1 MESQIAAWSSQGHI
15 IRTTGDVVDYDSVG
29 ADIMRLTKPY
39 GLQLL
44 AIDQGF
50 QGMQITQDLQKIFGE
65 QRVVAF
71 RQGILS
77 MAAPFRELMQLMM
90 LGRLHHD
97 ENPVLRWMASN
108 VAADSKGGLIK
119 PSKDKSPEKIDGIT
133 ALTMAIGIAMTGEVP
148 KRSRYEDGGIR
159 RLE

>member
-1 MESQIAAWSSQGHI
+1 MESQIAAWSRQGYI
-15 IRTTGDVVDYDSVG
+15 IRTPGNVVDYDQVG
-29 ADIMRLTKPY
+29 ADITRLIQPY
-39 GLQLL
+39 GLQLF

-50 QGMQITQDLQKIFGE
+50 QGMQITQDIQKMLGE

-97 ENPVLRWMASN
+97 DDPVLRWMASN
-108 VAADSKGGLIK
+108 VAADSRGGLIK